1 MIIIYLFF
9 IALIAYAIRLYM
21 RQDKDIKP
29 WEWVKEEE
37 KEEEKDSVS
46 FSACHQN
53 YPPNFDFWE

>member
-21 RQDKDIKP
+21 RQDKDIKL

-37 KEEEKDSVS
+37 EDSVS
-46 FSACHQN
+46 FSACHRN